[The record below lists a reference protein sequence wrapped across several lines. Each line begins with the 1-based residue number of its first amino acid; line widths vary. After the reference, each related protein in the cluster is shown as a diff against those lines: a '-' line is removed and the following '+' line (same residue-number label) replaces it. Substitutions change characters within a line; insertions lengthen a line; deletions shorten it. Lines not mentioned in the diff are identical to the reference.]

1 MNIKEAE
8 SQAGISRRN
17 IRFYEQKGM
26 LHPAR
31 NQDNDYRDYSP
42 QDIERLKLIR
52 ALRMVDMSLED
63 IQKVLS
69 GETSLEKAAKAQEK
83 QLRDK
88 AQEVQTA
95 IRFCRTLSQVQA
107 GADMDDLLRQ
117 MEQPENLSHLFSQ
130 WVEDYK
136 QMRKAQDMAKFTLIP
151 DEPVRTPQEF
161 TAALRQYA
169 QDNGLE
175 LVMLRESMNPE
186 FTLDGVEYTAQ
197 RLYRSP
203 RGILVPV
210 ATIIVTAMHPQQL
223 LPPLE
228 QPKGRVLRAVRYSWI
243 GVVMVVLALMLALD
257 QGWEGLTTLEGIAQV
272 VGIPLVVGLGLF
284 VTDKAVRKA
293 PVPFNFKGQ

>member
-8 SQAGISRRN
+8 SRTGISRRN

-69 GETSLEKAAKAQEK
+69 GETSLEKAAVAQEK

-95 IRFCRTLSQVQA
+95 IRFCRTLSQVQV

-117 MEQPENLSHLFSQ
+117 MERPENITHLFSQ

-136 QMRKAQDMAKFTLIP
+136 QMRKAQDMVKFTLIP

-161 TAALRQYA
+161 TAVLRQYA
-169 QDNGLE
+169 QDNGLKLE
-175 LVMLRESMNPE
+175 MLRESMNPE

-197 RLYRSP
+197 RLYRSH
-203 RGILVPV
+203 RGSLVPV

-228 QPKGRVLRAVRYSWI
+228 QTKGRVLRAVRYSWI
-243 GVVMVVLALMLALD
+243 GVIMVVLALMLALD

-272 VGIPLVVGLGLF
+272 VGIPLVVGIGLF
-284 VTDKAVRKA
+284 VTDKGVRKA

>member
-8 SQAGISRRN
+8 SLTGISRRN

-31 NQDNDYRDYSP
+31 NQDNDYREYSA

-52 ALRMVDMSLED
+52 ALRMVDMPLED
-63 IQKVLS
+63 IQKVLR
-69 GETSLEKAAKAQEK
+69 GETSLEKAAVAQEK
-83 QLRDK
+83 QLREK

-95 IRFCRTLSQVQA
+95 IRFCRTLSQVQV

-117 MEQPENLSHLFSQ
+117 MERPENITHLFSQ

-136 QMRKAQDMAKFTLIP
+136 QMRQAQDMVKFTLIP
-151 DEPVRTPQEF
+151 DGPVRTPQEF

-186 FTLDGVEYTAQ
+186 FTLDGVEYTAL
-197 RLYRSP
+197 RRYRSY
-203 RGILVPV
+203 RSLVPV

-228 QPKGRVLRAVRYSWI
+228 QPKGRVLRAVQYSWI
-243 GVVMVVLALMLALD
+243 GVIMVVLALMLALD

-272 VGIPLVVGLGLF
+272 VGIPLVVGIGMF
-284 VTDKAVRKA
+284 VTDKVVRKA
-293 PVPFNFKGQ
+293 PVPFNFKDT

>member
-8 SQAGISRRN
+8 SRTGISRRN

-69 GETSLEKAAKAQEK
+69 GETSLEKAAVAQEK

-95 IRFCRTLSQVQA
+95 IRFCRTLSQVQV

-117 MEQPENLSHLFSQ
+117 MERPENITHLFSQ

-136 QMRKAQDMAKFTLIP
+136 QMRKAQDMVKFTLIP

-169 QDNGLE
+169 QDNGLKLE
-175 LVMLRESMNPE
+175 MLRESMNPE

-197 RLYRSP
+197 RLYRSH
-203 RGILVPV
+203 RGSLVPV

-228 QPKGRVLRAVRYSWI
+228 QTKGRVLRAVRYSWI
-243 GVVMVVLALMLALD
+243 GVIMVVLALMLALD

-272 VGIPLVVGLGLF
+272 VGIPLVVGIGLF
-284 VTDKAVRKA
+284 VTDKGVRKA